1 MKSKNEVQDYAVNLI
16 QEHPNKNLLLSWTTG
31 VGKSLAF
38 IKIQETYYKD
48 KKTIIVVNER
58 NHIKNW
64 YDEYKKHNKEYLLEN
79 TTIFCYASLKKYIHT
94 KADLLCLDEAH
105 HALSPIR
112 MDILSTFL
120 VNKVIALTATL
131 SYPQFTL
138 LTETFGAFIKHD
150 FSLQEASENN
160 ILVSPK
166 IYLIGLDLD
175 NSNKNLEYIV
185 SWGSKAKRKVLY
197 DDLSNRALYN
207 RNKYP
212 NLELHL
218 RCSEASY
225 NMIINQDIENFK
237 QAYNNNPNQFNK
249 FRWLSLS
256 SQRKTFLG
264 EIKTE
269 AVKILT
275 KQLKDK
281 KYLCYC
287 TSIKQTSL
295 IGNDDNIIHSNKPE
309 KENDT
314 IIDNFNK
321 GKINN
326 LIAVSKLTEGQ
337 NLTGLTTVI
346 LTSLDAKDR
355 TFIQRVG
362 RTLRSDTPEIYVLYH
377 KNTRDEKVLENV
389 FSTIKEENIT
399 YRDLII

>member
-1 MKSKNEVQDYAVNLI
+1 
-16 QEHPNKNLLLSWTTG
+16 
-31 VGKSLAF
+31 
-38 IKIQETYYKD
+38 
-48 KKTIIVVNER
+48 
-58 NHIKNW
+58 
-64 YDEYKKHNKEYLLEN
+64 
-79 TTIFCYASLKKYIHT
+79 
-94 KADLLCLDEAH
+94 
-105 HALSPIR
+105 
-112 MDILSTFL
+112 
-120 VNKVIALTATL
+120 
-131 SYPQFTL
+131 
-138 LTETFGAFIKHD
+138 
-150 FSLQEASENN
+150 
-160 ILVSPK
+160 
-166 IYLIGLDLD
+166 
-175 NSNKNLEYIV
+175 
-185 SWGSKAKRKVLY
+185 
-197 DDLSNRALYN
+197 
-207 RNKYP
+207 
-212 NLELHL
+212 
-218 RCSEASY
+218 
-225 NMIINQDIENFK
+225 MIINQDIENFK
-237 QAYNNNPNQFNK
+237 QAYNKNPNQFNK

-275 KQLKDK
+275 NQLKDK

-295 IGNDDNIIHSNKPE
+295 IGNNDNIIHSNKPE

-377 KNTRDEKVLENV
+377 KK
-389 FSTIKEENIT
+389 
-399 YRDLII
+399 Y